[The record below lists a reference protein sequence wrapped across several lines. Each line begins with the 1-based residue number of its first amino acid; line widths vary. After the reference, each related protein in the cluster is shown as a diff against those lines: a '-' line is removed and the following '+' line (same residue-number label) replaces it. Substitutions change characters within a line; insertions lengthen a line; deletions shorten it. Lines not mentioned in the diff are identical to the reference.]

1 MYKRFVTVFTA
12 LAAAA
17 LLSLASPARVAHAF
31 AVFTVGGDA
40 ACGYDNIQDA
50 LDAAHDLPGEDYVWI
65 ASNMSYSG
73 QQLLVRD
80 QDVDIEG
87 GFVDCSDI
95 DIAGEQTTISGSG
108 NSGWAVITIDGHSN
122 VYMSNVFITGADRD
136 SGASG
141 GGIYFGG
148 SGSLTT
154 QYVTIGANYAGYG
167 GGMNVTAS
175 GGPVTINLMHDT
187 LIVNNT
193 AEVSGGGIR
202 IEGDTRLYALGDSTS
217 FILNSAISGYGG
229 ALEILGGARADIGSP
244 GYNGLAVIY
253 GNDADAGGGIAVIGG
268 NNAASYL
275 RMFTTDPARPTRLD
289 GNFASGRG
297 GGAIYTDSMDYQGV
311 ACLYDFAATNNVA
324 ADGAAFYADE
334 GLGFYLNTST
344 DVDPNCGPEPIAALG
359 AQACI
364 PGAGCNDITGSMTQH
379 ADGSPSAGGVIKV
392 GSFSKLLGN
401 RFRMTD
407 NLGAWMVRVDDGLAS
422 ELTNCLVANNG
433 VSTEVISGVNVSAM
447 YINSCTLANNLPD
460 GGYVVGNDYFLS
472 MSDSIIS
479 EPGMQAIDFT
489 GSGEL
494 LFVDHTLASDIS
506 TLTGSTTSIQGEATF
521 VDPAGR
527 NYHLRPQSLGVDYAP
542 AAADYD
548 LDGNTRVVDLPGYPN
563 VYGPLDLGA
572 YETQSLCGGAD
583 TIFCAGFD

>member
-1 MYKRFVTVFTA
+1 MFKRFEKEFVA

-17 LLSLASPARVAHAF
+17 LFCLVSPTRVAHAF
-31 AVFTVGGDA
+31 AIFTVGGDA
-40 ACGYDNIQDA
+40 NCQFSDIQDA

-65 ASNMSYSG
+65 AKSGSYAG

-87 GFVDCSDI
+87 GFDDCSDFE
-95 DIAGEQTTISGSG
+95 IAQEQTTVSGSG
-108 NSGWAVITIDGHSN
+108 NGGWAVFTIDGHSN
-122 VYMSNVFITGADRD
+122 VYMSNLFITGADRG
-136 SGASG
+136 SGDSG

-154 QYVTIGANYAGYG
+154 QIVTIGANSAGYG
-167 GGMNVTAS
+167 GGVNVTAS
-175 GGPVTINLMHDT
+175 GGPVTVNLLHDT

-193 AEVSGGGIR
+193 AHVSGGGIR
-202 IEGDTRLYALGDSTS
+202 IEGDTRLYALADAIS
-217 FILNSAISGYGG
+217 FIINTAETGYGG
-229 ALEILGGARADIGSP
+229 ALEILNGARADIGSP

-253 GNDADAGGGIAVIGG
+253 GNDADTGGGIAVIGG

-289 GNFASGRG
+289 DNFASGRG

-334 GLGFYLNTST
+334 ALGLYLN
-344 DVDPNCGPEPIAALG
+344 DAAVADPNCGPEPIAALG
-359 AQACI
+359 AQACV
-364 PGAGCNDITGSMTQH
+364 PGAGCNDITGNLTEH
-379 ADGSPSAGGVIKV
+379 DDGSPSAGGIIKI
-392 GSFSKLLGN
+392 GRFSKLFGN

-407 NLGAWMVRVDDGLAS
+407 NLGAWMVRIDDGLES
-422 ELTNCLVANNG
+422 TLSNCLIANNG
-433 VSTEVISGVNVSAM
+433 VSTEVVSGITQSAM
-447 YINSCTLANNLPD
+447 FINSCTFANNLPD
-460 GGYVVGNDYFLS
+460 GGYVIGNDYFLS
-472 MSDSIIS
+472 LNDSIIS

-489 GSGEL
+489 GDSDL
-494 LFVDHTLASDIS
+494 LLVDHTLASDIS
-506 TLTGSTTSIQGEATF
+506 TLTGSTTSMQGEPTF

-542 AAADYD
+542 AAADVD
-548 LDGNTRVVDLPGYPN
+548 LDGNTRNVDLPGFPN

-572 YETQSLCGGAD
+572 YETQALCGGSD
-583 TIFCAGFD
+583 TIFCGGFE